1 MLSTSMI
8 IAKKEIRT
16 NLKGPGFYI
25 ILFLFTLLISF
36 VSYQT
41 VVMLKIKSQMPAI
54 PGAEEGVNLHSGFVA
69 QLIYLIHFM
78 LLLFVP
84 AMTSFSFAEERKT
97 RTMDLL
103 LTSPITSFDIVMG
116 KLKASL
122 FLVLSLLGISLLY
135 PLSLS
140 ISASLD
146 WSLLISSYVGLF
158 LVAAVYVAIGL
169 FSSSI
174 STSVIV
180 SYVIA
185 VVLNLFC
192 IFIVWSSQTSE
203 NPIVRDVVNHISI
216 SKHLTDF
223 IQGAVQVSGIV
234 FLFSMIVFFV
244 FLTQRVIESA
254 RWR

>member
-1 MLSTSMI
+1 MNTSMV
-8 IAKKEIRT
+8 IAKKEIRS

-41 VVMLKIKSQMPAI
+41 VVMLKIRSQMPAM
-54 PGAEEGVNLHSGFVA
+54 PGAENGINLHTGFVS
-69 QLIYLIHFM
+69 QLIYLMHFM
-78 LLLFVP
+78 LLLFIP

-103 LTSPITSFDIVMG
+103 LTSPITSFEIVMG
-116 KLKASL
+116 KLGGAL
-122 FLVLSLLGISLLY
+122 FLVFSLLLVSSLY
-135 PLSLS
+135 PLSLN

-146 WSLLISSYVGLF
+146 WPMLLSSYAGMF

-203 NPIVRDVVNHISI
+203 SPLVRDVINHVSI
-216 SKHLTDF
+216 SQHLTQF
-223 IQGAVQVSGIV
+223 IQGSVAVSGFV
-234 FLFSMIVFFV
+234 FLLSMIVFFV

>member
-1 MLSTSMI
+1 MNTSLI
-8 IAKKEIRT
+8 IAKKEIKT

-36 VSYQT
+36 VSFQT
-41 VVMLKIKSQMPAI
+41 VMMLKVKSQMPAM
-54 PGAEEGVNLHSGFVA
+54 PGADNGVNLHSGFVA
-69 QLIYLIHFM
+69 QLVYLIHFM

-84 AMTSFSFAEERKT
+84 AMTAFSFAEERKT

-103 LTSPITSFDIVMG
+103 LTSPITSLDIVLG
-116 KLKASL
+116 KFKASL
-122 FLVLSLLGISLLY
+122 FLVSMLLGISMLY
-135 PLSLS
+135 PISL
-140 ISASLD
+140 IMSAPLD
-146 WSLLISSYVGLF
+146 WSLFLSSYAGLF
-158 LVAAVYVAIGL
+158 LVSAVYVAIGM

-192 IFIVWSSQTSE
+192 IFIVWTAQTSE
-203 NPIVRDVVNHISI
+203 SSTVRDVVNHISI

-223 IQGAVQVSGIV
+223 IQGSLQVAGLA
-234 FLFSMIVFFV
+234 FLLSMIVFFV

>member
-1 MLSTSMI
+1 MNTSMV

-16 NLKGPGFYI
+16 TLKGSGFYI

-41 VVMLKIKSQMPAI
+41 VIMLKIKSQMPGM
-54 PGAEEGVNLHSGFVA
+54 PGQDNGVNLHTGFVS
-69 QLIYLIHFM
+69 QLVYLMHFM

-103 LTSPITSFDIVMG
+103 LTSPITSFDIVLG
-116 KLKASL
+116 KLGATL
-122 FLVLSLLGISLLY
+122 FLVFSLLAISFLY
-135 PLSLS
+135 PISLS

-146 WSLLISSYVGLF
+146 WPLLISSYVGLF
-158 LVAAVYVAIGL
+158 LVAGVYVSIGL

-203 NPIVRDVVNHISI
+203 NPLVRDVVNHISI

-223 IQGAVQVSGIV
+223 IQGSVQIAGVV
-234 FLFSMIVFFV
+234 FLISMVGFFV

>member
-1 MLSTSMI
+1 MNTSMV
-8 IAKKEIRT
+8 IAKKEIKT
-16 NLKGPGFYI
+16 NLKGSGFYV
-25 ILFLFTLLISF
+25 ILFLFTILISF

-41 VVMLKIKSQMPAI
+41 VVMLKIKAQMPAM
-54 PGAEEGVNLHSGFVA
+54 PGQENGVNLHTGFVS
-69 QLIYLIHFM
+69 QLVYLMHFM

-103 LTSPITSFDIVMG
+103 LTSPITSMDIVLG
-116 KLKASL
+116 KLCAAL
-122 FLVLSLLGISLLY
+122 FLVFALLGISFFY

-140 ISASLD
+140 ITAALD
-146 WSLLISSYVGLF
+146 WPLLLSSYVGLF

-174 STSVIV
+174 SASVIV
-180 SYVIA
+180 SYVVA

-203 NPIVRDVVNHISI
+203 NPLVRDIVNHISI

-223 IQGAVQVSGIV
+223 IQGSVQVAGFV
-234 FLFSMIVFFV
+234 FLLSMIVFFV

>member
-1 MLSTSMI
+1 MNTPI
-8 IAKKEIRT
+8 VIAKKEIKT
-16 NLKGPGFYI
+16 TLKGSGFYI
-25 ILFLFTLLISF
+25 ILFLFTVLISF

-41 VVMLKIKSQMPAI
+41 VVMLKIKSLMPAT
-54 PGAEEGVNLHSGFVA
+54 GTDNGVNLHTGFVS
-69 QLIYLIHFM
+69 QLVYLMHFM

-103 LTSPITSFDIVMG
+103 LTSPITSFDIVLG
-116 KLKASL
+116 KLCATL
-122 FLVLSLLGISLLY
+122 FLVFSLLAISFLY
-135 PLSLS
+135 PVSLS
-140 ISASLD
+140 ISAALD
-146 WSLLISSYVGLF
+146 WPLMISSYAGLF
-158 LVAAVYVAIGL
+158 LVAGVYVSIGL

-203 NPIVRDVVNHISI
+203 NPTVREIVNHISI

-223 IQGAVQVSGIV
+223 IQGSIQITGIV
-234 FLFSMIVFFV
+234 FLLSMVAFFV

>member
-1 MLSTSMI
+1 MMNTSMV
-8 IAKKEIRT
+8 IAKKEIRS
-16 NLKGPGFYI
+16 NLKGSGFYI

-41 VVMLKIKSQMPAI
+41 VIMLKIKSQMPAM
-54 PGAEEGVNLHSGFVA
+54 PGADNGINLHSGFVA
-69 QLIYLIHFM
+69 QLVYLMHFM
-78 LLLFVP
+78 LLLFIP

-103 LTSPITSFDIVMG
+103 LTSPITSFDIVIG
-116 KLKASL
+116 KLKGSL
-122 FLVLSLLGISLLY
+122 FLVFSLLFVSMLY
-135 PLSLS
+135 PMSLS
-140 ISASLD
+140 IAASLD
-146 WSLLISSYVGLF
+146 WSLLVSSYLGLF
-158 LVAAVYVAIGL
+158 LVSAVYVAIGL

-192 IFIVWSSQTSE
+192 IFIVWSAQTSE
-203 NPIVRDVVNHISI
+203 SPLVRDVVNHISI
-216 SKHLTDF
+216 SKHLTNF
-223 IQGAVQVSGIV
+223 IEGSIQVTGLV
-234 FLFSMIVFFV
+234 FLLSMIVFFV
-244 FLTQRVIESA
+244 FLTQRVVESA

>member
-1 MLSTSMI
+1 MMNTSMV
-8 IAKKEIRT
+8 IAKKEIKT

-25 ILFLFTLLISF
+25 ILFLFTALISF

-41 VVMLKIKSQMPAI
+41 LIVLQVKAQMPAM
-54 PGAEEGVNLHSGFVA
+54 PGADNGVNLHSGFVS
-69 QLIYLIHFM
+69 QLIYLLHFM

-116 KLKASL
+116 KLQASI
-122 FLVLSLLGISLLY
+122 FLVLALLGISALY
-135 PLSLS
+135 PMSLS
-140 ISASLD
+140 ITAKLD
-146 WSLLISSYVGLF
+146 WSLFLSSYIGLF

-180 SYVIA
+180 SYVIS

-203 NPIVRDVVNHISI
+203 DPLVRDIVNHISI

-223 IQGAVQVSGIV
+223 IQGSVQVSGVV
-234 FLFSMIVFFV
+234 FLLSMVVFFV

>member
-1 MLSTSMI
+1 MNTSMV
-8 IAKKEIRT
+8 IAKKEIRS
-16 NLKGPGFYI
+16 NLKGPGFYV

-41 VVMLKIKSQMPAI
+41 VVMLKIRSQMPAM
-54 PGAEEGVNLHSGFVA
+54 PGAENGINLHTGFVS
-69 QLIYLIHFM
+69 QLIYLMHFM

-84 AMTSFSFAEERKT
+84 AMTAFSFAEERKT

-103 LTSPITSFDIVMG
+103 LTSPITSLEIVLG
-116 KLKASL
+116 KLGGAL
-122 FLVLSLLGISLLY
+122 FLVFSLLLISFLY
-135 PLSLS
+135 PLSMT

-146 WSLLISSYVGLF
+146 WPLLASSYVGLF
-158 LVAAVYVAIGL
+158 LVSAVYVAIGL

-180 SYVIA
+180 SYVVA

-203 NPIVRDVVNHISI
+203 SPMVRDIINHISI
-216 SKHLTDF
+216 SQHLTQF
-223 IQGAVQVSGIV
+223 IQGSVAISGFV
-234 FLFSMIVFFV
+234 FLLSMIVFFV

>member
-1 MLSTSMI
+1 MNTSMV
-8 IAKKEIRT
+8 IAKKEIKT

-41 VVMLKIKSQMPAI
+41 VLMLIAKSQMPAT
-54 PGAEEGVNLHSGFVA
+54 PGAEGGVNLHTGFVS
-69 QLIYLIHFM
+69 QLIYLMHFM

-103 LTSPITSFDIVMG
+103 LTSPITSFDIVLG
-116 KLKASL
+116 KLCASL
-122 FLVLSLLGISLLY
+122 FLVFSLLAISLLY
-135 PLSLS
+135 PTSLS
-140 ISASLD
+140 ISASVD
-146 WSLLISSYVGLF
+146 WPMLLSSYLGLF

-203 NPIVRDVVNHISI
+203 NPLVRDIVNHISI

-223 IQGAVQVSGIV
+223 ISGSVQVAGIV
-234 FLFSMIVFFV
+234 FLLSMIGFFV

>member
-1 MLSTSMI
+1 MKTSMI
-8 IAKKEIRT
+8 IARKEIRT

-41 VVMLKIKSQMPAI
+41 VFMLKIRSQMPSM
-54 PGAEEGVNLHSGFVA
+54 PGAETGVNLHTGFVS
-69 QLIYLIHFM
+69 QLVYLMHFM

-122 FLVLSLLGISLLY
+122 FLVLVLLGISFLY

-146 WSLLISSYVGLF
+146 WPLLLSSYAGLF
-158 LVAAVYVAIGL
+158 LVSAVYVAIGL
-169 FSSSI
+169 FSSAI
-174 STSVIV
+174 STSVMV
-180 SYVIA
+180 AYVIA

-203 NPIVRDVVNHISI
+203 SPLVRDVVNHVSI

-223 IQGAVQVSGIV
+223 IQGSVQIAGFV
-234 FLFSMIVFFV
+234 FLASMIVFFV